1 MMQNY
6 LHLLNLKSLKINLVD
21 SLAMFV
27 INGIV
32 LYVYRHTRCSTTT
45 ETAIT
50 TIAAVH
56 SLTSAEIGLGRP
68 GKKGDKG

>member
-21 SLAMFV
+21 SLAIFV

-32 LYVYRHTRCSTTT
+32 LYVYRHTRVLHHDRDRHHHHHRPPLSH
-45 ETAIT
+45 
-50 TIAAVH
+50 VGRDW
-56 SLTSAEIGLGRP
+56 IGEAREERG
-68 GKKGDKG
+68 

>member
-1 MMQNY
+1 M
-6 LHLLNLKSLKINLVD
+6 NLKSLKIKLVN

-32 LYVYRHTRCSTTT
+32 LYVYRHVGAPPRQ
-45 ETAIT
+45 TAVT

-68 GKKGDKG
+68 GEKED